1 VSADTNKN
9 EFVRW
14 VKKTGQGPEFSTA
27 WQPFYNFLKVSDKVE
42 DLQRKWSRWAMMFIS
57 TLSSY
62 ATSRETLIVALD
74 AKVAD
79 LEEHVVELKQT
90 IPEDAFYKR
99 LSDLSAAAANASDL
113 ADRAKERHALEM
125 RTFDMLGLVKKELEL
140 QARDMPRLEK
150 EIGASSKDDVSK
162 LLEKIEVWE
171 LVAALDQ
178 GREELRK
185 AQEKL
190 KADQAAFED
199 RCSLWASSQGKV
211 LKGVTLAASWQAIHM
226 THMVT
231 APSDG
236 DAVDA
241 SYNVC
246 KAWKA
251 PNGRVVRNPAHPY
264 WQARE
269 CAQWLKSTG
278 ALNDPGSEWFQA
290 GSDPRHKLFIGHP
303 HKRLPNWGWF
313 KGLEHELNDSVPV
326 KEMMRVL
333 ADMPLPG
340 LPHTDFHRQLA
351 KDQKNV

>member
-162 LLEKIEVWE
+162 LLHSIR
-171 LVAALDQ
+171 VAKSCA
-178 GREELRK
+178 RRK
-185 AQEKL
+185 RSSRRTRLPSKTVAVSG
-190 KADQAAFED
+190 QAARA
-199 RCSLWASSQGKV
+199 RC
-211 LKGVTLAASWQAIHM
+211 
-226 THMVT
+226 
-231 APSDG
+231 
-236 DAVDA
+236 
-241 SYNVC
+241 
-246 KAWKA
+246 
-251 PNGRVVRNPAHPY
+251 
-264 WQARE
+264 
-269 CAQWLKSTG
+269 
-278 ALNDPGSEWFQA
+278 
-290 GSDPRHKLFIGHP
+290 
-303 HKRLPNWGWF
+303 
-313 KGLEHELNDSVPV
+313 
-326 KEMMRVL
+326 
-333 ADMPLPG
+333 
-340 LPHTDFHRQLA
+340 
-351 KDQKNV
+351 